1 MDVRPYWELDA
12 GRLTLG
18 GGRCR
23 DDLNGSR
30 FDELNNE
37 EASNASVREEEAA
50 TKCVSVLWK
59 PSYDLFCQFPSYC
72 SRGRPGPF

>member
-37 EASNASVREEEAA
+37 EAKRCERERRRSSN
-50 TKCVSVLWK
+50 
-59 PSYDLFCQFPSYC
+59 
-72 SRGRPGPF
+72 